1 MLVKSL
7 INQVSLFHF
16 LAQMHGKSFLPD
28 EIVLTLKSLLATQLS
43 SLEGCLSHQE
53 IGFVRGGDYGV
64 QERLVGQLLPHVAK
78 SLILDLN
85 M

>member
-1 MLVKSL
+1 MPYK
-7 INQVSLFHF
+7 
-16 LAQMHGKSFLPD
+16 
-28 EIVLTLKSLLATQLS
+28 IVLTLKSRFAVQLS
-43 SLEGCLSHQE
+43 SLEVCLSHQE
-53 IGFVRGGDYGV
+53 IGFVRGGDYGD

>member
-1 MLVKSL
+1 MFVKSL

-43 SLEGCLSHQE
+43 SLEVCLSHQE
-53 IGFVRGGDYGV
+53 IVFVRGGDHGV
-64 QERLVGQLLPHVAK
+64 HERLVGQHLPHVTK